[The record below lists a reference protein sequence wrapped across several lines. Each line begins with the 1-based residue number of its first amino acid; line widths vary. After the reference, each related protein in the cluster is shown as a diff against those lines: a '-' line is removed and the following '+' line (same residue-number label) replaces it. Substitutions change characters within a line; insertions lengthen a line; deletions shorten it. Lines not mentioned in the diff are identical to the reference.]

1 MLTNPWSESVIVC
14 AADAMIGTDPDG
26 VLRLFNPAAER
37 LLGYSAAEVIGIA
50 TPHIFHEA
58 SEVAARKAWL
68 YEKHGI
74 EADGFA
80 AFTALLASHGSEEQ
94 EWTYV
99 HKSGRCIRVSL
110 AFSEVRDAD
119 GHLQGYLGIAR
130 DLTLRNEL
138 ETRLRESEERFRD
151 IFACAPYSVSVVRLC
166 DGMYLDVNTTFEK
179 NTGYFRHEV
188 VGHFLHEFDW
198 FADPEEE
205 SKIIEALQHS
215 LVIDALPMHSK
226 DRHGNSRYGLFHTR
240 PLSLHGEDCLVSTIV
255 DLTALKARE
264 EEVRKLESDVQFR
277 MQAID
282 NLTAALSHEL
292 NTPLG
297 IISSTSEELGEL
309 FGTEFHA
316 QLSVLAEA
324 SPADRKAV
332 QELVD
337 LSRSSAYSWDGVAQR
352 HLRRKL
358 EVYLRDHGCADADHL
373 ARLLGE
379 LGPIVDDTGLL
390 DRLLSVDTVH
400 VVQLAHY
407 LVAGIRFVDLQ
418 QEATAKARQV
428 LLALRSYLRQGGDAT
443 LTAIDLL
450 PDLHEALSLF
460 RGRLRGDLGSRIV
473 IPPGLRVLA
482 RRDSIGQVWINLIA
496 NAIHAMGTSGTLTI
510 AAEIDAGWA
519 SILFCDTGCG
529 VSPEI
534 AARIFEPF
542 FTTKRKGEGM
552 GLGLDISR
560 HIVESCGGTLAFTSK
575 PGDTRFIVRLP
586 IAPQG

>member
-1 MLTNPWSESVIVC
+1 MVRIGHCLCSRRHDRYRPRWC
-14 AADAMIGTDPDG
+14 AEAI
-26 VLRLFNPAAER
+26 NPAAER
-37 LLGYSAAEVIGIA
+37 LLGYTAAEVIGVA
-50 TPHIFHEA
+50 TPRLFHDA
-58 SEVAARKAWL
+58 SELFARKAWL

-74 EADGFA
+74 EAEGFA
-80 AFTALLASHGSEEQ
+80 AITALLASHGVEEQ

-99 HKSGRCIRVSL
+99 HKSGRTIRVAL
-110 AFSEVRDAD
+110 AVSEVRDSE
-119 GHLQGYLGIAR
+119 GRLQGYLGIAR
-130 DLTLRNEL
+130 DLTQRIEL
-138 ETRLRESEERFRD
+138 ESKLRESEERFRN
-151 IFACAPYSVSVVRLC
+151 IFASAPYSVTLVRIS
-166 DGMYLDVNTTFEK
+166 DGMYLDVNATFET
-179 NTGYFRHEV
+179 NSGYTRAEV
-188 VGHFLHEFDW
+188 VGHYTQEFDF
-198 FADPEEE
+198 FADPAEE
-205 SKIIEALQHS
+205 SKIIEALQRS
-215 LVIDALPMHSK
+215 LVIDALPIHIK
-226 DRHGNSRYGLFHTR
+226 DRNGNSRFGLFHTR
-240 PLSLHGEDCLVSTIV
+240 PLSLHGEDCLVSTVV

-282 NLTAALSHEL
+282 NLSAALAHEL

-297 IISSTSEELGEL
+297 IITSTSEELGEL

-324 SPADRKAV
+324 TPADRKAV

-337 LSRSSAYSWDGVAQR
+337 LARSSAYSWDGMAQR
-352 HLRRKL
+352 HLRRKV
-358 EVYLRDHGCADADHL
+358 EAYLRDRGCADADHM

-390 DRLLSVDTVH
+390 DRLLAVDTVH

-443 LTAIDLL
+443 LSAIDLL

-460 RGRLRGDLGSRIV
+460 RGRLRGDLGTRVV

-482 RRDSIGQVWINLIA
+482 RRDSIGQVWINLIG
-496 NAIHAMGTSGTLTI
+496 NAIHAMGTAGTLTI
-510 AAEIDAGWA
+510 AAEVNDGWV

-529 VSPEI
+529 VPPEI
-534 AARIFEPF
+534 ASRIFEPF